1 MWKPGGGT
9 ILDQCFDQTRLNQ
22 HIAFAPGAP
31 NVVYTFP
38 SSTGTRW
45 LCTPPLPSLQY
56 LSKWTLAPS
65 TLRPTWH
72 FNSACLCLQLI
83 MVSSVRTPILSWG
96 RIYLWYITRLPLLA
110 IGITREG
117 VSQRD
122 KENVSRESERLAL
135 EAIPDF
141 R

>member
-1 MWKPGGGT
+1 MLFQRQR
-9 ILDQCFDQTRLNQ
+9 ILSNVSQLHRARGIDVLTATSRARFNLLLNLRFSLSPISSRHPTYGYSGIYVNVEARRWDNTRSNYSECFDQTRLNQ

-65 TLRPTWH
+65 TLRTTW
-72 FNSACLCLQLI
+72 
-83 MVSSVRTPILSWG
+83 
-96 RIYLWYITRLPLLA
+96 
-110 IGITREG
+110 
-117 VSQRD
+117 
-122 KENVSRESERLAL
+122 
-135 EAIPDF
+135 
-141 R
+141 